1 MKPTPGVPRQLFTAS
16 EMSAFCEVDLK
27 TIHNWADRGDIRHFR
42 TPGRHLR
49 FRRVEAL
56 DFLRRYGYP
65 IPEELAAGKP
75 RVYVIDEDKAS
86 LAAVKRQLSGL
97 YEVETF
103 EDGIDALVAIG
114 MEPPD
119 AVVMEA
125 KLSSIDAV
133 RAMGRLARL
142 STTQHVRLIAYAAH
156 AGPKAK
162 VLELGAAAFVLKP
175 HVDAIS
181 SVLGELLGAIATT

>member
-1 MKPTPGVPRQLFTAS
+1 
-16 EMSAFCEVDLK
+16 MSVFCEVDLK

-65 IPEELAAGKP
+65 IPEVLAAGKP
-75 RVYVIDEDKAS
+75 RVYLIDDDKAS
-86 LAAVKRQLSGL
+86 LAAVKRQLSGQF
-97 YEVETF
+97 EVEMF
-103 EDGIDALVAIG
+103 DDGLDALIAIGID
-114 MEPPD
+114 PPD

-125 KLSSIDAV
+125 KLSSIDSM
-133 RAMGRLARL
+133 RCMSRLAHL

-162 VLELGAAAFVLKP
+162 MLELGAAAFVMKP
-175 HVDAIS
+175 HVEALS
-181 SVLGELLGAIATT
+181 TVLGDLLGAPAA

>member
-65 IPEELAAGKP
+65 IPEVLAAGKP
-75 RVYVIDEDKAS
+75 RVYLIDDDKAS
-86 LAAVKRQLSGL
+86 LAAVKRQLSGQF
-97 YEVETF
+97 EVEMF
-103 EDGIDALVAIG
+103 DDGLDALIAIGID
-114 MEPPD
+114 PPD

-125 KLSSIDAV
+125 KLSSIDSM
-133 RAMGRLARL
+133 RCMSRLAHL

-162 VLELGAAAFVLKP
+162 MLELGAAAFVMKP
-175 HVDAIS
+175 HVEALS
-181 SVLGELLGAIATT
+181 TVLGDLLGAPAA